1 MKDILEGIRVADFS
15 RVWAGPYCSMMLA
28 ELGAEVIKI
37 ETPAGGDE
45 TRVWPPFYKEKSG
58 YFMSFNRSK
67 KSMTLNLKEPEG
79 LAIAHKLIAKCD
91 VLLENFTPGVTER
104 LGIDY
109 PTLSKVS
116 PDLVYCSVSAFGR
129 TGPWGNRRGY
139 DPILQAMSGIMSLTG
154 EPDRPPVRV
163 GVATADLAGGMF
175 AAFSIMAALL
185 HRERKAGDG
194 PRGQHIDISMLDS
207 QISFLAV
214 KAFEYLHEGRLPR
227 RWGSGDP
234 QRVPSSGYLTQDG
247 AYIMII
253 ASDAHWPGFCRAVE
267 REDLVDDGRFDTTRK
282 RVDNRKVLEPILVEC
297 LLKRPGAEWIERF
310 EEAGVPCAPIQTL
323 DQVFSHPQV
332 LARETVK
339 EVPHL
344 DIGTLRAI
352 DWPYKFSETPT
363 RIRSVPPELGAHT
376 EEMLTMLLGYSD
388 KEVEAFRREGV
399 I

>member
-139 DPILQAMSGIMSLTG
+139 DPILQAMSGIMSLT
-154 EPDRPPVRV
+154 
-163 GVATADLAGGMF
+163 
-175 AAFSIMAALL
+175 
-185 HRERKAGDG
+185 
-194 PRGQHIDISMLDS
+194 
-207 QISFLAV
+207 
-214 KAFEYLHEGRLPR
+214 
-227 RWGSGDP
+227 
-234 QRVPSSGYLTQDG
+234 
-247 AYIMII
+247 
-253 ASDAHWPGFCRAVE
+253 
-267 REDLVDDGRFDTTRK
+267 
-282 RVDNRKVLEPILVEC
+282 
-297 LLKRPGAEWIERF
+297 
-310 EEAGVPCAPIQTL
+310 
-323 DQVFSHPQV
+323 
-332 LARETVK
+332 
-339 EVPHL
+339 
-344 DIGTLRAI
+344 
-352 DWPYKFSETPT
+352 
-363 RIRSVPPELGAHT
+363 
-376 EEMLTMLLGYSD
+376 
-388 KEVEAFRREGV
+388 
-399 I
+399 